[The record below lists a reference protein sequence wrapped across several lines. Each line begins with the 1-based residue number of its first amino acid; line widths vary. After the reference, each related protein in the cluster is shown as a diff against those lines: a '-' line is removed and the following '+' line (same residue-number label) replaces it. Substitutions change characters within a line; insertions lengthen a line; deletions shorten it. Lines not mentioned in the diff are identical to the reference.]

1 MTGTVFNIQR
11 YCIHD
16 GPGIRTTVF
25 FKGCSLRCLW
35 CHNPES
41 QHGAPELMLY
51 PDKCI
56 GCGACRRACS
66 RAFTESCTRCGRCAS
81 VCPSGARVCCG
92 KVMTADEVWG
102 VLAADRDYYAM
113 SGGGVTLSGGEPLCQ
128 PEFALELLRRCRSAG
143 IATAVETAG
152 AVPFDVLNAVRPW
165 VDLFLYD
172 VKCMDD
178 TRHRRLTGV
187 PNGQILANLRR
198 LCALGSD
205 VQIRMPVVPGCN
217 DSEVGAV
224 AAFAA
229 GIGARPPELLAFHSL
244 CRSKYDA
251 VGRAFPCA
259 DALVPSAAEMQD
271 LAARYGCRCEC

>member
-56 GCGACRRACS
+56 GCGACRRMCS

-178 TRHRRLTGV
+178 ARHRQYTGV
-187 PNGQILANLRR
+187 GNVRILRNLAMLLDRGGR
-198 LCALGSD
+198 VWIRVPVIPGVNDDPAEMRQLKAFLDAHGGAERVELLPYHAMGTHKYAALGRTAS
-205 VQIRMPVVPGCN
+205 
-217 DSEVGAV
+217 
-224 AAFAA
+224 AF
-229 GIGARPPELLAFHSL
+229 S
-244 CRSKYDA
+244 
-251 VGRAFPCA
+251 
-259 DALVPSAAEMQD
+259 VPSAETMASLRRIFD
-271 LAARYGCRCEC
+271 AT

>member
-1 MTGTVFNIQR
+1 
-11 YCIHD
+11 
-16 GPGIRTTVF
+16 
-25 FKGCSLRCLW
+25 
-35 CHNPES
+35 
-41 QHGAPELMLY
+41 
-51 PDKCI
+51 
-56 GCGACRRACS
+56 
-66 RAFTESCTRCGRCAS
+66 
-81 VCPSGARVCCG
+81 
-92 KVMTADEVWG
+92 MTADEVWG

-178 TRHRRLTGV
+178 ARHRRLTGV

-229 GIGARPPELLAFHSL
+229 GIRRPSAGTAGVSQPVPQQVRRRRPRVSV
-244 CRSKYDA
+244 CRCFGA
-251 VGRAFPCA
+251 VGSRNAGSGSTVRLPLRMLTVRQHTRKSRTSRA
-259 DALVPSAAEMQD
+259 V
-271 LAARYGCRCEC
+271 RCCSRKGRK

>member
-143 IATAVETAG
+143 IATAV
-152 AVPFDVLNAVRPW
+152 
-165 VDLFLYD
+165 
-172 VKCMDD
+172 
-178 TRHRRLTGV
+178 
-187 PNGQILANLRR
+187 
-198 LCALGSD
+198 
-205 VQIRMPVVPGCN
+205 
-217 DSEVGAV
+217 
-224 AAFAA
+224 
-229 GIGARPPELLAFHSL
+229 
-244 CRSKYDA
+244 
-251 VGRAFPCA
+251 
-259 DALVPSAAEMQD
+259 
-271 LAARYGCRCEC
+271 

>member
-1 MTGTVFNIQR
+1 MESTATIFDIQ
-11 YCIHD
+11 HGSFVD

-25 FKGCSLRCLW
+25 FKGCNLRCAW

-41 QHGAPELMLY
+41 QLQAPQLLFYAE
-51 PDKCI
+51 KC
-56 GCGACRRACS
+56 
-66 RAFTESCTRCGRCAS
+66 THCGRCRTVCPSPEHCIACGKCAE
-81 VCPSGARVCCG
+81 VCPSGARERCG
-92 KVMTADEVWG
+92 QARTLAD
-102 VLAADRDYYAM
+102 VLAEVESDRAFYGAD
-113 SGGGVTLSGGEPLCQ
+113 GGVTCSGGECMLQ
-128 PEFALELLRRCRSAG
+128 PDFLAALLHECRARGIHTAVDTAGDVSPESLLR
-143 IATAVETAG
+143 IAPDA
-152 AVPFDVLNAVRPW
+152 
-165 VDLFLYD
+165 DLFLYD

-178 TRHRRLTGV
+178 ARHRRLTGV

-259 DALVPSAAEMQD
+259 DALVQSAAEMQD